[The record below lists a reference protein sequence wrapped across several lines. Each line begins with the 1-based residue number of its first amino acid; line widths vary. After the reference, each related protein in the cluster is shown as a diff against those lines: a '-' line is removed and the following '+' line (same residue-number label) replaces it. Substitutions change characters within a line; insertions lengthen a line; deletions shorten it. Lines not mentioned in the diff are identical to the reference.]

1 MPPSKDPLYAGL
13 GQAVRIGTELLAA
26 LMVGGGLGWL
36 ADTYLFSTGPWGL
49 VAGLILGAIAGVLN
63 AYRAAQRWSDNQR

>member
-1 MPPSKDPLYAGL
+1 MPPPSDPFYAGL

-36 ADTYLFSTGPWGL
+36 ADSYLFESEPWGL
-49 VAGLILGAIAGVLN
+49 VAGLVLGAIAGVLN
-63 AYRAAQRWSDNQR
+63 AYRAAQRWNT